1 MRIEHVTDL
10 ETAKQMAALLEA
22 ENARLHQRLELL
34 VQENARLKGEDAQA
48 RLQLELTQLAEQ
60 LALMQQRL
68 FGASSEKRKP
78 AVEATPPAS
87 ARKQRGHGPRAQ
99 PQLPVQEVV
108 LPLDE
113 ADKVCGLCGGALKEW
128 AGQTED
134 SQEVSVVERHFVLKH
149 YRRQKY
155 RCPCGCAPVTA
166 PAPPRLIG
174 GWLRRLPDGDEAWS
188 GWASLLLPGVLLGPR
203 ATQIRGGRESGPR
216 VRRGAVAHWPAVCP

>member
-1 MRIEHVTDL
+1 MTDL

-60 LALMQQRL
+60 LALIQQRL

-113 ADKVCGLCGGALKEW
+113 ADKVCGLCGGALMEW
-128 AGQTED
+128 AGQPGGERGGAPLRP
-134 SQEVSVVERHFVLKH
+134 QALPAAEVSLPLRVCARH
-149 YRRQKY
+149 RAG
-155 RCPCGCAPVTA
+155 PAAP
-166 PAPPRLIG
+166 
-174 GWLRRLPDGDEAWS
+174 
-188 GWASLLLPGVLLGPR
+188 
-203 ATQIRGGRESGPR
+203 
-216 VRRGAVAHWPAVCP
+216 H

>member
-1 MRIEHVTDL
+1 
-10 ETAKQMAALLEA
+10 
-22 ENARLHQRLELL
+22 
-34 VQENARLKGEDAQA
+34 
-48 RLQLELTQLAEQ
+48 
-60 LALMQQRL
+60 MQQRL

-134 SQEVSVVERHFVLKH
+134 SQEVSVVERHFVWAH
-149 YRRQKY
+149 VRRKFVEAE
-155 RCPCGCAPVTA
+155 RVAPVRA
-166 PAPPRLIG
+166 EVLSLIG
-174 GWLRRLPDGDEAWS
+174 QLYAIEADLPQPHVLQGSNRPRHWRNGSRCDRRRPLRWWLPSASGRWPSARCQAVLCARRSSPCWS
-188 GWASLLLPGVLLGPR
+188 CGVG
-203 ATQIRGGRESGPR
+203 
-216 VRRGAVAHWPAVCP
+216 